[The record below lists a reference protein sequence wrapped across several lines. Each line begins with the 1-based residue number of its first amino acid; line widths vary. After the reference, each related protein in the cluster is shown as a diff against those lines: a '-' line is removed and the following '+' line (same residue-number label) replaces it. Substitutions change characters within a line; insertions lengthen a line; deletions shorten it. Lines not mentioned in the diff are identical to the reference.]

1 MGKAVLDEVEVA
13 NKGQREGGI
22 TAAAG
27 GIILFID
34 EIHTVLGAGKSEGA
48 MDAANLLKPALAR
61 GELRCIG
68 ATTLGEYKQH
78 MEKDAAFE
86 RRFQQVQ
93 VGEPSVPATVSIL
106 RGLKERYE
114 AHHGV
119 VISDAALVAAA
130 TLSDRY
136 IKARFLPDKAIDLVD
151 EACARTRVQLDS
163 RPEAID
169 ALERRRLQ
177 LEVEQTALKKEKD
190 DASKKRLSEVN
201 KDVAEISEQLA
212 PLLARYERERGGAKK
227 LQEAKAKREVLLQK
241 AVTAR
246 RKNDLQTVADLE
258 YGAIPDLEASI
269 AALEV
274 DMETKN

>member
-68 ATTLGEYKQH
+68 ATTLGEYRQH

-106 RGLKERYE
+106 RGLKDRYE

-136 IKARFLPDKAIDLVD
+136 IKARFLPDKAIDLLD
-151 EACARTRVQLDS
+151 EACSRTRVQLDS
-163 RPEAID
+163 KPEVID
-169 ALERRRLQ
+169 TLERRKLQ
-177 LEVEQTALKKEKD
+177 LEIEQTALHKEKD
-190 DASKKRLSEVN
+190 KTSKNRMADIRQEMADIDEELK
-201 KDVAEISEQLA
+201 
-212 PLLARYERERGGAKK
+212 PLRVR
-227 LQEAKAKREVLLQK
+227 
-241 AVTAR
+241 
-246 RKNDLQTVADLE
+246 
-258 YGAIPDLEASI
+258 
-269 AALEV
+269 
-274 DMETKN
+274 

>member
-48 MDAANLLKPALAR
+48 MDAANLLKPAPAR

-68 ATTLGEYKQH
+68 STTLGEYKQH
-78 MEKDAAFE
+78 IEKDSAFE
-86 RRFQQVQ
+86 RRFQQVI
-93 VGEPSVPATVSIL
+93 VGEPSVPAAVSIL
-106 RGLKERYE
+106 RGLKDRYE

-136 IKARFLPDKAIDLVD
+136 IKARFLPDKAIDLLD
-151 EACARTRVQLDS
+151 EACSRTRVQLDS
-163 RPEAID
+163 KPEVID
-169 ALERRRLQ
+169 MLERRKLQ
-177 LEVEQTALKKEKD
+177 LEIEQTALGKEKD
-190 DASKKRLSEVN
+190 KASKDR
-201 KDVAEISEQLA
+201 I
-212 PLLARYERERGGAKK
+212 
-227 LQEAKAKREVLLQK
+227 
-241 AVTAR
+241 
-246 RKNDLQTVADLE
+246 
-258 YGAIPDLEASI
+258 GAIKKE
-269 AALEV
+269 
-274 DMETKN
+274 M